1 MLGPDGNIY
10 IGNFGGTSKQMSV
23 IDNPDVPGP
32 GCNFCRK
39 CLRSKS
45 VYGYLSVPPCM
56 PNYELGAL
64 AQPCWPLMN
73 EEIAGNNTSWEVYPN
88 PAQGAIYIKHK
99 DGKTKR
105 LYNTLGQLLLET
117 NTPMFDV
124 SRLSRG
130 IYFVQCDGE
139 MKKVFVE

>member
-1 MLGPDGNIY
+1 
-10 IGNFGGTSKQMSV
+10 
-23 IDNPDVPGP
+23 
-32 GCNFCRK
+32 
-39 CLRSKS
+39 
-45 VYGYLSVPPCM
+45 M

-73 EEIAGNNTSWEVYPN
+73 EGVVGNNTSWAVYPN
-88 PAQGAIYIKHK
+88 PAQGVVYIKHK

-105 LYNTLGQLLLET
+105 LYNTLGQLLDET
-117 NTPMFDV
+117 HSSLFDV
-124 SRLSRG
+124 SRLSKG